1 MELPGIGIGNRN
13 SFGIGMAWNGPA
25 RRRLWNGMEWNGPR
39 REPWNCQELEL
50 AIAILLELEWNGP
63 RREPWNW
70 CGIVAILGNSKF
82 PNSNSE
88 FGEIWNCLEL
98 ELAIAILLEWWNCNS
113 NFPDC
118 VELALP
124 EARAGSGSWD
134 GPAAQPA

>member
-1 MELPGIGIGNRN
+1 ME
-13 SFGIGMAWNGPA
+13 WNG
-25 RRRLWNGMEWNGPR
+25 LFIGMEWNGMALDESR
-39 REPWNCQELEL
+39 GIGAELEL

-124 EARAGSGSWD
+124 EARVGSVSWD

>member
-1 MELPGIGIGNRN
+1 ME
-13 SFGIGMAWNGPA
+13 WNG
-25 RRRLWNGMEWNGPR
+25 LFIGMEWNGMALDESR
-39 REPWNCQELEL
+39 
-50 AIAILLELEWNGP
+50 
-63 RREPWNW
+63 
-70 CGIVAILGNSKF
+70 GIGA
-82 PNSNSE
+82 
-88 FGEIWNCLEL
+88 EL